1 MTTTTAAPTLSFAL
15 LHVADIDAAYR
26 YCTEQLGFVPIP
38 DQNGPTFRMF
48 APAEGGIPFSIAT
61 APEPSMVGEIE
72 LYFYTQ
78 ELENLRAAMLGK
90 GVEAGVIE
98 SQPFGE
104 IFTVP
109 APDGV
114 PLTMMRP
121 AA

>member
-1 MTTTTAAPTLSFAL
+1 MSATPTLSFAL
-15 LHVADIDAAYR
+15 LHVANIDAAYR

-38 DQNGPTFRMF
+38 EQSGPTFRMF
-48 APAEGGIPFSIAT
+48 APAEGGIPFSIAA
-61 APEPSMVGEIE
+61 APEPSKVGEIE

-78 ELENLRAAMLGK
+78 ELEKLRDAMLDR
-90 GVEAGVIE
+90 GVEAGVIQ
-98 SQPFGE
+98 SPPFGE

>member
-15 LHVADIDAAYR
+15 LHVADMDAAFR
-26 YCTEQLGFVPIP
+26 YCTEQLGFVPVP
-38 DQNGPTFRMF
+38 EYNGPAFRMF

-78 ELENLRAAMLGK
+78 ELENLRDAMLNK

-121 AA
+121 AV